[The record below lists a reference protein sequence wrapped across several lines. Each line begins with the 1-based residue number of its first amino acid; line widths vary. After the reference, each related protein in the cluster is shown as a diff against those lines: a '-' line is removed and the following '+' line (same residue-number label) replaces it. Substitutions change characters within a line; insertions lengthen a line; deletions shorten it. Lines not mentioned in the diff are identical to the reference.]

1 MTIYDELADQI
12 FAEVSA
18 VLGPLHSTHLGRK
31 LDAGDI
37 HDAVILA
44 TDTPGGEPDRAALL
58 IAAAPSLLK
67 ALKDTTKA
75 LGLIHDFGTAT
86 EGVGHPDMQNRALD
100 NAHDL
105 IKSIKG
111 NVI

>member
-18 VLGPLHSTHLGRK
+18 VLGPLHSTHLDRK

-58 IAAAPSLLK
+58 IAAAPQLLE
-67 ALKDTTKA
+67 ALKWIICFIDEHQEWWGA
-75 LGLIHDFGTAT
+75 DD
-86 EGVGHPDMQNRALD
+86 PDMAEACWLEAARTA
-100 NAHDL
+100 
-105 IKSIKG
+105 IKAATDQEG
-111 NVI
+111 